1 MQEEAGLAYANESPL
16 ANRKII
22 TTILALPPDLIQ
34 KPPHR
39 RVIEQDRLTKD
50 SSDSLS
56 SRAAYM
62 CTFVR
67 KDCLHLHL

>member
-1 MQEEAGLAYANESPL
+1 MREEAGLAYANESPL

-39 RVIEQDRLTKD
+39 RVIEQDRLYEGQQPLTK
-50 SSDSLS
+50 
-56 SRAAYM
+56 
-62 CTFVR
+62 
-67 KDCLHLHL
+67 